1 VVRAYS
7 NRCEARIDPDAE
19 PGSGCKAVHYRC
31 KYVLRLSRRWGAGGL
46 TVVVFHVLATAST
59 TICAGIATRRGGTS
73 TSRADI
79 GSPSAYRGQCRYSPV
94 GMHELMPLATI
105 ESAIGSETL
114 LVGEV
119 VAVSRTFV
127 QLGPWTWLALA
138 DLCCASLYTSSQH
151 VRPVQATILGK
162 TQVAVQR

>member
-1 VVRAYS
+1 
-7 NRCEARIDPDAE
+7 
-19 PGSGCKAVHYRC
+19 
-31 KYVLRLSRRWGAGGL
+31 
-46 TVVVFHVLATAST
+46 
-59 TICAGIATRRGGTS
+59 
-73 TSRADI
+73 
-79 GSPSAYRGQCRYSPV
+79 
-94 GMHELMPLATI
+94 MPLATI